1 MRVDESAN
9 GGTVELTV
17 GETLEIR
24 LTENRT
30 AGYRWQIEARAEPIG
45 SLESDA
51 YEAAAGPPGRGG
63 TRVLSFKAERPGDGE
78 IRLAYRRPW
87 EEGAPPARTFALR
100 VRARA

>member
-9 GGTVELTV
+9 GETVELGI

-24 LTENRT
+24 LPENRT
-30 AGYRWQIEARAEPIG
+30 TGYRWQIEAGGQAVG

-63 TRVLSFKAERPGDGE
+63 TRVLSFKAERPGEGE

-100 VRARA
+100 VRVGA